1 MDPVHCLF
9 RSEQLVLTKLLGAV
23 MEILTAL
30 GPQQSVV
37 ARNRLDLEEYAA
49 QTAFGVG
56 VVTSAIFTAFAGRL
70 AQRMPRAA
78 PEQALYVCVE
88 IAWLLKHLAFLLR
101 LVVRR
106 LVQVSSLHN
115 FKV

>member
-1 MDPVHCLF
+1 MKSYRRPIVRCSEYNQCLEHP
-9 RSEQLVLTKLLGAV
+9 RLL
-23 MEILTAL
+23 
-30 GPQQSVV
+30 

-49 QTAFGVG
+49 QTAFGVV
-56 VVTSAIFTAFAGRL
+56 VVTSTIFTAFAGRL

-106 LVQVSSLHN
+106 LVQVSSLEN